1 MLLSRISRLGLIASA
16 IFLAGCVAEGGP
28 DYRPPVRP
36 APSQPQMCPMIY
48 APVCGERGHSRKTF
62 GNACQARA
70 DGYRIVGNGQC
81 SSRPGADAG
90 WGGDDRAVRHIRA
103 TDLDVQAPVRALENI
118 CRFAHVAV
126 TTGRHSQIVVKQN
139 VRVTALPTAASVVR
153 ARFDLIGSDRR
164 SNHLFYV
171 HLARKLFHIFGMRS
185 KHWVLLDVL
194 GLPPRSA
201 SLAGAT
207 LLRAVSAGS
216 S

>member
-1 MLLSRISRLGLIASA
+1 MRLLIMMPIIFQYFLVLGGFWAILAFRYERERAMLLSRISRLGLIASA

-90 WGGDDRAVRHIRA
+90 WGG
-103 TDLDVQAPVRALENI
+103 
-118 CRFAHVAV
+118 
-126 TTGRHSQIVVKQN
+126 GRPG
-139 VRVTALPTAASVVR
+139 R
-153 ARFDLIGSDRR
+153 
-164 SNHLFYV
+164 
-171 HLARKLFHIFGMRS
+171 
-185 KHWVLLDVL
+185 
-194 GLPPRSA
+194 PPHQGNRPGRPG
-201 SLAGAT
+201 AGACT
-207 LLRAVSAGS
+207 REYMPVCARRGNDRQTFPNRCEAERAGYRITDGGQCR
-216 S
+216 

>member
-1 MLLSRISRLGLIASA
+1 MPIIFQYFLVLGGFWAILAFRYERERAMLLSRISRLGLIASA

-90 WGGDDRAVRHIRA
+90 WGG
-103 TDLDVQAPVRALENI
+103 
-118 CRFAHVAV
+118 
-126 TTGRHSQIVVKQN
+126 GRPS
-139 VRVTALPTAASVVR
+139 R
-153 ARFDLIGSDRR
+153 
-164 SNHLFYV
+164 
-171 HLARKLFHIFGMRS
+171 
-185 KHWVLLDVL
+185 
-194 GLPPRSA
+194 PPHQGNRPGRPG
-201 SLAGAT
+201 AGACT
-207 LLRAVSAGS
+207 REYMPVCARRGNDRQTFPNRCEAERAGYRITDGGQCR
-216 S
+216 

>member
-90 WGGDDRAVRHIRA
+90 WGG
-103 TDLDVQAPVRALENI
+103 
-118 CRFAHVAV
+118 
-126 TTGRHSQIVVKQN
+126 GRPG
-139 VRVTALPTAASVVR
+139 R
-153 ARFDLIGSDRR
+153 
-164 SNHLFYV
+164 
-171 HLARKLFHIFGMRS
+171 
-185 KHWVLLDVL
+185 
-194 GLPPRSA
+194 PPHQGNRPGRPG
-201 SLAGAT
+201 AGACT
-207 LLRAVSAGS
+207 REYMPVCARRGNDRQTFPNRCEAERAGYRITDGGQCR
-216 S
+216 